1 VLCSTIRNCLAG
13 RNKSVRPVETRYAL
27 SGDVRIAYQVVGQG
41 SFDLV
46 FVPGFISNLDLHWED
61 EGYTRL
67 LKRLSAISRLILFD
81 KRGTGLSDRVDAHHL
96 PSLET
101 RMDDVR
107 AVMDAAGSGRAAL
120 LGASEGAPMAMLFAA
135 TYPERTRA
143 LALYGGYAH
152 FHKWVMAPDRLNAFI
167 AMAETAWG
175 TGATLPNFAPGRVD
189 DAHFTQ
195 WWARFERLSAS
206 PTAAA
211 ALARMNAEIDVRGV
225 LATISAPTLLIH
237 RRNDVRVDPEAS
249 RYLAKA
255 IPNSRLV
262 EIPGRDHPIW
272 TGDVDRVA
280 DLIEEFLTGERAVVE
295 VDRVLAAL
303 LVTRIY
309 DTARL
314 GDRMWRERSQRFQ
327 ESWRLLVGR
336 HGGRAVS
343 SYGEMMIS
351 RFDGP
356 GRAIRCAAALREAA
370 QSLGVASGQG
380 AHVGEIEL
388 HGPPVGMTARVT
400 MQLASHAGRGD
411 ILASRLMA
419 DLATGSGLHF
429 TDGGRVSLDDLSEP
443 LAVVQ
448 VISEQHL
455 EPACRPKAKA
465 SEHSALT
472 TRESEVVALIADGKS
487 NAAIAAELRLS
498 EHTVKRHVANILL
511 KLDLP
516 SRAAAAAFSARHTGP
531 DGP

>member
-1 VLCSTIRNCLAG
+1 MVGDQKSSG
-13 RNKSVRPVETRYAL
+13 RADNLVRPIETRYAL
-27 SGDVRIAYQVVGQG
+27 SGEVRIAYQVVGQG

-67 LKRLSAISRLILFD
+67 LRRLSAFSRLILFD
-81 KRGTGLSDRVDAHHL
+81 KRGTGLSDRVDVHHL

-107 AVMDAAGSGRAAL
+107 AVMDAVGSGRAAL
-120 LGASEGAPMAMLFAA
+120 LGASEGAPLAMLFAA

-152 FHKWVMAPDRLNAFI
+152 FHKWVMPPERLNAFI
-167 AMAETAWG
+167 VTAETAWG

-211 ALARMNAEIDVRGV
+211 ALARMNAEIDIRGV
-225 LATISAPTLLIH
+225 LAAIRAPTLLIH
-237 RRNDVRVDPEAS
+237 RRNDARVDPDAS
-249 RYLAKA
+249 RFLARK
-255 IPNSRLV
+255 IPNARLV

-280 DLIEEFLTGERAVVE
+280 DLIEEFLTGERAVAGAE
-295 VDRVLAAL
+295 RVLAAL

-314 GDRMWRERSQRFQ
+314 GDRMWSERSEHFH
-327 ESWRLLVGR
+327 ETWRTLVAR
-336 HGGRAVS
+336 HGGRCADMH
-343 SYGEMMIS
+343 GEMMIS

-356 GRAIRCAAALREAA
+356 GRALRCAAALRDAA
-370 QSLGVASGQG
+370 QQIGVASAQG
-380 AHVGEIEL
+380 AHVGEIESRGAPAGL
-388 HGPPVGMTARVT
+388 TGRVT
-400 MQLASHAGRGD
+400 IQLAAHAGRGE
-411 ILASRLMA
+411 ILASRLVA
-419 DLATGSGLHF
+419 DLAVSSGLHF
-429 TDGGRVSLDDLSEP
+429 VDRGRVDIDELEEP
-443 LAVVQ
+443 LALVLAM
-448 VISEQHL
+448 SERHL
-455 EPACRPKAKA
+455 EPACRPKTRATEPA
-465 SEHSALT
+465 CLT
-472 TRESEVVALIADGKS
+472 TRESEVVSLIADGKS

-516 SRAAAAAFSARHTGP
+516 SRAAAAAFSIRHAGP

>member
-1 VLCSTIRNCLAG
+1 M
-13 RNKSVRPVETRYAL
+13 RPIETRYAR

-61 EGYTRL
+61 EGYSRL
-67 LKRLSAISRLILFD
+67 LKRLSAFSRLILFD
-81 KRGTGLSDRVDAHHL
+81 KRGTGLSDRVDTNHL

-107 AVMDAAGSGRAAL
+107 AVMDATGSGRAAL

-143 LALYGGYAH
+143 LALYGGYAN
-152 FHKWVMAPDRLNAFI
+152 FHRWVMPPERLDAFI
-167 AMAETAWG
+167 ETAETAWG
-175 TGATLPNFAPGRVD
+175 TGATLPNFAPGQVD
-189 DAHFTQ
+189 DPHFTR

-211 ALARMNAEIDVRGV
+211 ALARMNAGIDVRGI
-225 LATISAPTLLIH
+225 LPAISAPTLLIH
-237 RRNDVRVDPEAS
+237 RRNDVRVDPDAS
-249 RYLAKA
+249 RFLVKK
-255 IPNSRLV
+255 IPNSRLM

-280 DLIEEFLTGERAVVE
+280 DLIEEFLTGERAVAE
-295 VDRVLAAL
+295 AERVLAAL
-303 LVTRIY
+303 LATRIF

-314 GDRMWRERSQRFQ
+314 GDRMWGERNLRFQ
-327 ESWRLLVGR
+327 ETWRLLVGR
-336 HGGRAVS
+336 HGGRSAGTH
-343 SYGEMMIS
+343 GELMVS

-356 GRAIRCAAALREAA
+356 GRALRCAAALRNAA
-370 QSLGVASGQG
+370 QEIGVASAQG
-380 AHVGEIEL
+380 VHVGEIEL
-388 HGPPVGMTARVT
+388 RGPPVGLTGRVT
-400 MQLASHAGRGD
+400 MQLAAHAGRGD
-411 ILASRLMA
+411 ILASRLVA
-419 DLATGSGLHF
+419 DLTIGSGVHF
-429 TDGGRVSLDDLSEP
+429 VDAGRVSFDELDEP
-443 LAVVQ
+443 LALVLAM
-448 VISEQHL
+448 SEQHL
-455 EPACRPKAKA
+455 EPACHVKAKPA
-465 SEHSALT
+465 EPAMLT
-472 TRESEVVALIADGKS
+472 ARESEVVSLIADGKS
-487 NAAIAAELRLS
+487 NAAIAAELSLS